1 MERFLKVISTY
12 KSVLDYI
19 KQQPSLSDATY
30 NMESLETFV
39 KVMFEKHCPF
49 KVGDRA
55 KLSKTPDINEKD
67 SWGWMGS
74 KHFLVKGKEGTI
86 ESVDFS
92 RDEFMFGFIPD
103 NQTYIPSFT
112 DKTEKPIND
121 PHIFMFSESWLEP
134 IESKIKINVVKG
146 VVRIPNGEEQI
157 CPYNENCKC
166 VCPDPCPAPNLNCI
180 ARPIKNEP
188 EKKINSVTINA
199 FNNTKDA
206 LKRLETIV
214 TELEQKLK
222 PFKPENKDLLYGSSG
237 VAGKY
242 RNDEIA
248 NHFNEIHNEVCG
260 VYDRLRNLTLYPIK
274 KDGLNGIADAVHE
287 LAWKKGWHSDS
298 ETEDAF
304 IERACNNLHN
314 EVSELH
320 EAWRNNELHKPCD
333 KTNDMELAGISPLT
347 FIEEEFADIIIRT
360 LDNCRKL
367 KVDIQS
373 AVERK
378 HAYNATRA
386 QRHGG
391 KRS

>member
-67 SWGWMGS
+67 SWGWMGA
-74 KHFLVKGKEGTI
+74 KHFLIKGKEGTI
-86 ESVDFS
+86 ESVDFHI
-92 RDEFMFGFIPD
+92 DKFIFGFIPD
-103 NQTYIPSFT
+103 NQTYIPSSG
-112 DKTEKPIND
+112 DRTEIPINE
-121 PHIFMFSESWLEP
+121 PYVYMFSEGWLEP
-134 IESKIKINVVKG
+134 IKYCKETNFCEEIDEACKKLTNHKIK
-146 VVRIPNGEEQI
+146 QF
-157 CPYNENCKC
+157 
-166 VCPDPCPAPNLNCI
+166 DTLN
-180 ARPIKNEP
+180 K
-188 EKKINSVTINA
+188 
-199 FNNTKDA
+199 
-206 LKRLETIV
+206 
-214 TELEQKLK
+214 
-222 PFKPENKDLLYGSSG
+222 
-237 VAGKY
+237 
-242 RNDEIA
+242 
-248 NHFNEIHNEVCG
+248 
-260 VYDRLRNLTLYPIK
+260 
-274 KDGLNGIADAVHE
+274 IADAVHE

-320 EAWRNNELHKPCD
+320 EAWRNNELHEPCD
-333 KTNDMELAGISPLT
+333 KRNDMELAGISPLT
-347 FIEEEFADIIIRT
+347 FIEEEFADIIIRV